1 MTQQTFDVDGL
12 HCGGCVNTV
21 RETFL
26 ALSGVT
32 AVQVTLGTE
41 TPAVVRVEAD
51 GDLDPDLVQRSLAA
65 RGDFRLLRR

>member
-21 RETFL
+21 RETIL

-32 AVQVTLGTE
+32 AVDVTLGTNA
-41 TPAVVRVEAD
+41 PSVVRVETD
-51 GDLDPDLVQRSLAA
+51 DDLDPDLVQRSLAE
-65 RGDFRLLRR
+65 RGDFLIRR